1 MSKKLYV
8 VTVTR
13 RAYVLADSEI
23 EAMDYDDLID
33 ENEDPEIDCE
43 VADSNVLRWFP
54 VAEIYHAEQDDK
66 KITVKEAFNL

>member
-1 MSKKLYV
+1 MTKKLYV

-43 VADSNVLRWFP
+43 VA
-54 VAEIYHAEQDDK
+54 EIGRAH
-66 KITVKEAFNL
+66 V